1 MTLFPFYF
9 LDLEELKSGEWSVM
23 DWERTADTGKPE
35 LSSDSIKVCYFS
47 AFAFLRCI
55 RESTW
60 FCKFSL
66 PDAFLFVP

>member
-1 MTLFPFYF
+1 
-9 LDLEELKSGEWSVM
+9 M
-23 DWERTADTGKPE
+23 DWGRNADTGKPG